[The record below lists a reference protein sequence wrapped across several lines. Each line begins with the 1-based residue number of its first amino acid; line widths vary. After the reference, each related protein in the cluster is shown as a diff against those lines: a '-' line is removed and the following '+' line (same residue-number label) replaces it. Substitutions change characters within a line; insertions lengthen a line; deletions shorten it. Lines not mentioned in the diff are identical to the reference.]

1 MNLGNE
7 KKLEIE
13 RESKRSLSLEN
24 SVWKRVWTCRKTLH
38 GGGGGGGVDGYARL
52 TLLPRRLIFM
62 FFAVRKE
69 T

>member
-1 MNLGNE
+1 L
-7 KKLEIE
+7 KE
-13 RESKRSLSLEN
+13 RVKDRSLS
-24 SVWKRVWTCRKTLH
+24 KTLFGRGYGPGGH
-38 GGGGGGGVDGYARL
+38 GGGGGGGGGGVVDGYARL